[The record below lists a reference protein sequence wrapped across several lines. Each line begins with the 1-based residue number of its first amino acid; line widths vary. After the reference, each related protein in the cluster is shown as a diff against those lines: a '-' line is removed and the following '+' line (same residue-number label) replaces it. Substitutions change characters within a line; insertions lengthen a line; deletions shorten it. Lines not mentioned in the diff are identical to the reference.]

1 MQSQQEERMSAT
13 LSLDEVIREPWD
25 VVVAGA
31 GPAGSLCAGILARR
45 GISVLLV
52 DKSDFPRDKVCGSCL
67 NGAAL
72 TALSIAGL
80 GDLPADLG
88 AVRLHWM
95 RMRAGGSEATIP
107 LPHGLALSRR
117 VFDSALVRAAID
129 AGAVFLP
136 RTEAMLEPLSS
147 MPRKIHLRAGG
158 DSVRVST
165 RVAVAA
171 DGLAGGFLKSVGG
184 LAPIVAARA
193 PMGVGAVVED
203 ESHCYPSGTI
213 YMGCTPRG
221 YVGAVRLE
229 DGRVDVALVMD
240 RGVAQSVGGTT
251 FAAME
256 MLEKSGLPCPSGLA
270 EASFRGTPYLT
281 RRRQHVAR
289 EGLFVIGDAAG
300 YVEPLTG
307 EGMSWAMQQAILAVP
322 LICDTVTSSDPR
334 YAQEWQRQYE
344 RFFRHRRGVCL
355 AASWLRRNFRFG
367 NIVVGVLA
375 RMPGLAAPWVHA
387 INQASPEILR
397 STAS

>member
-107 LPHGLALSRR
+107 LPHGLASRGAFLT
-117 VFDSALVRAAID
+117 VPWFVRQSMRAPCSCLEPRPCLNRCRPCLARSTFAPAAIPF
-129 AGAVFLP
+129 AFPPGWQLP
-136 RTEAMLEPLSS
+136 RTVLQVDSS
-147 MPRKIHLRAGG
+147 
-158 DSVRVST
+158 
-165 RVAVAA
+165 
-171 DGLAGGFLKSVGG
+171 KSVGG
-184 LAPIVAARA
+184 LAPIVAAH